1 MTNFGKAYHKGRYRN
16 GEWGKHLRPFQKR
29 IGNKRW
35 RRTSNILEKEIIL
48 NSPTSKKRKKIKVKI
63 TTTTFG
69 GRTTSSI
76 SKYRTLRD
84 AKNAMSRPNVVR
96 ATILED

>member
-1 MTNFGKAYHKGRYRN
+1 MNNYRKAYHKGKYRN

-35 RRTSNILEKEIIL
+35 RRTSSILEKEIIL
-48 NSPTSKKRKKIKVKI
+48 KSPSYKKRKKIKVKI
-63 TTTTFG
+63 TTSTFG
-69 GRTTSSI
+69 GRITTSI
-76 SKYRTLRD
+76 SKYRTLSD
-84 AKNAMSRPNVVR
+84 AKNAINRPNVVR